1 MRVSIA
7 ALAVAV
13 FGALSASAQEPVT
26 APQEII
32 VHAHRNPEQVR
43 TFVHSVSAVMPV
55 GQLARWN
62 EDICPGV
69 LGAERIQAQHIIDQI
84 AIRAMAVGLHV
95 GPRGCRANLTILV
108 TGDADNVAQAI
119 YREQR
124 LSLLNPNGVEA
135 ATLGDAALRNFV
147 DTSRPVRWWY
157 IARKTSDDGHVLTDR
172 RAEPINQRAS
182 AAVAGA
188 SDVSQQMNSIDSHGF
203 AATVGEGASGM
214 QGVRSNGTRLSRATR
229 HDFNTV
235 LVIVDTNRLNNAPI
249 VAVADYIAFVSLAQV
264 NPDAGNL
271 PFPSI
276 LNLFSTQDAS
286 QRPAH
291 MTDWDVDY
299 LDGLYHAT
307 RAARNIGQQEGEIT
321 QRMTTPHS

>member
-7 ALAVAV
+7 AMAIAV

-26 APQEII
+26 APQDII
-32 VHAHRNPEQVR
+32 VHAQRNAEQVR

-69 LGAERIQAQHIIDQI
+69 IGANWRQARTIIDQI

-95 GPRGCRANLTILV
+95 GRTGCNANLTILV
-108 TGDADNVAQAI
+108 TGDADNIAQAI
-119 YREQR
+119 YREHR
-124 LSLLNPNGVEA
+124 LSLLNPNGVEG
-135 ATLGDAALRNFV
+135 ATLGEAALHNFV

-157 IARKTSDDGHVLTDR
+157 TARKTTDDGHALTDR
-172 RAEPINQRAS
+172 RAEPINDRAS
-182 AAVAGA
+182 VAIAGSSDSSQALENIRNGTA
-188 SDVSQQMNSIDSHGF
+188 SN
-203 AATVGEGASGM
+203 VGEGASVV

-235 LVIVDTNRLNNAPI
+235 LVIVDTNRLNGAPI

-276 LNLFSTQDAS
+276 LNLFSTQDAA
-286 QRPAH
+286 QRPDH

-307 RAARNIGQQEGEIT
+307 RAARNIGQQESEIT